1 MRFVFKGLN
10 ILVLCKEKRKD
21 AKLRSKQKCVQ
32 ISYMFRLYSH
42 HQVEHII
49 VKIIKVIQCNKI
61 VRTRSGLTL
70 TYRCIKLYKISKLS
84 LMMAVYTAETCSWFA
99 HR

>member
-1 MRFVFKGLN
+1 MQNCSLN
-10 ILVLCKEKRKD
+10 KNVCKSATCFD
-21 AKLRSKQKCVQ
+21 CTV
-32 ISYMFRLYSH
+32 YSH

-49 VKIIKVIQCNKI
+49 VKIINVIQCNKI